1 MIGGRWESIFTVPST
16 NNTASVN
23 AGSGAVTVT
32 WAAGSYT
39 ASSFI
44 TYTQAALIAQ
54 APPAAGT
61 WTVSLSTGTSGTGL
75 VTIARST
82 GSYSITWT
90 STALRDMLG
99 FTANITSQTTVT
111 GTNHHGG
118 LWFPD
123 CPLTLDGHPSRAH
136 KQTDNRASE
145 SPDGTVIT
153 IGGTKKH
160 QHKSLSYSHVPM
172 SRVWIGEET
181 TGGASL
187 EQWLDDTQLGDGHAW
202 FSRGSPSKIYWDNA
216 GTDTAVGY
224 DLNSGAGPSAGWYFS
239 PCIEDIHNHV
249 SRSSEQWL
257 GRLAVRFP
265 RIVSPG

>member
-1 MIGGRWESIFTVPST
+1 MIAGRWEAFFTVPSSI
-16 NNTASVN
+16 TASVDG
-23 AGSGAVTVT
+23 GSGAQTVT

-39 ASSFI
+39 PTSFI
-44 TYTQAALIAQ
+44 AYTQTALTAQ
-54 APPAAGT
+54 APPAAGS
-61 WTVSLSTGTSGTGL
+61 WSVSLSTGTGGTGL

-99 FTANITSQTTVT
+99 FVADITSQTSVT

-118 LWFPD
+118 LWLPD
-123 CPLTLDGHPSRAH
+123 CPLTLDAHPSRAP

-145 SPDGTVIT
+145 SPSGSVIT
-153 IGGTKKH
+153 IGGTKKY
-160 QHKSLSYSHVPM
+160 QHKNVAYSHVPA
-172 SRVWIGEET
+172 SRIWIGEET

-187 EQWLDDTQLGDGHAW
+187 EQWLDDTQFGDGHSW
-202 FSRGSPSKIYWDNA
+202 FSRGSAFQVYWNNGA
-216 GTDTAVGY
+216 TDTIVGY
-224 DLNSGAGPSAGWYFS
+224 DLNSGSGSTSGWYFS

-249 SRSSEQWL
+249 SRSSDQWL
-257 GRLAVRFP
+257 GMWSVRFP